1 MQEVAMDPASDQGP
15 ARDSIP
21 SLLEL
26 AENLTGGDHTT
37 DDFDLLLIKL
47 ARDLHRRYL
56 EIHRLDQ
63 ITEHINA
70 GLVLDEVL
78 DNVYES
84 FREIIPYDRIGF
96 TIIDEESQTMVARW
110 SRSDT
115 SDRHLFDNYSEPLEG
130 SELLNI
136 IRSHEPK
143 IINDITTEPDPTG
156 TRPTELLLREGIRSL
171 MTCPLIAN
179 GVPIGFLF
187 FSSSEPN
194 VYEPHHVE
202 VFKKLASR
210 LSIIVEKGRLVTE
223 IVEHEE
229 AIEAQNEELLRLNEM
244 RNAFLGMA
252 AHDMRN
258 PLGSILMAVDLLEGR
273 EDLDD
278 DERWML
284 DAIRERS
291 QYMLTLIND
300 LLDVSKVEAGELTL
314 KPELVELEGFLR
326 DVALDLNHMYAS
338 KGTTIVVEPEATGT
352 VTTDPHRLR
361 QVLENLLSNAVKYSP
376 PGSTV
381 TLRLAPQPADGWRIA
396 VLDEGP
402 GISPEERD
410 RLFQPF
416 SRIST
421 QPTGGEAST
430 GLGLAIT
437 QRVVEALG
445 GEIGVRDNIPTGS
458 EFWFT
463 LPAD

>member
-1 MQEVAMDPASDQGP
+1 MDPDENQGSQ
-15 ARDSIP
+15 DTHVL

-26 AENLTGGDHTT
+26 AESLTSGDHAT
-37 DDFDLLLIKL
+37 DDFDLLLIKI

-56 EIHRLDQ
+56 EIHKLDQ

-78 DNVYES
+78 DNVYDS

-96 TIIDEESQTMVARW
+96 TVVDEESQSMVARW
-110 SRSDT
+110 SRSDVP
-115 SDRHLFDNYSEPLEG
+115 DRHVLDDYSTPLAG
-130 SELLNI
+130 TELVDV
-136 IRSHEPK
+136 IRSHEPS
-143 IINDITTEPDPTG
+143 IINDLTTEPDPTG
-156 TRPTELLLREGIRSL
+156 TRPTELLLQEGMRAMMS
-171 MTCPLIAN
+171 CPLIAN
-179 GVPIGFLF
+179 GVPIGFIF
-187 FSSSEPN
+187 FSYSEPN
-194 VYEPHHVE
+194 VYEQHHVD

-223 IVEHEE
+223 ILEHEA
-229 AIEAQNEELLRLNEM
+229 AIEAQNEELQSLNEM
-244 RNAFLGMA
+244 RNHFLGMA
-252 AHDMRN
+252 AHDLRN
-258 PLGSILMAVDLLEGR
+258 PLGSILMAVDLLGNKT
-273 EDLDD
+273 DLDD
-278 DERWML
+278 DERWIL

-291 QYMLTLIND
+291 RYMLTLIND

-314 KPELVELEGFLR
+314 EPEPVDLAGFLP
-326 DVALDLNHMYAS
+326 DVAEDLNRMYAS
-338 KGTTIVVEPEATGT
+338 KGTTIIFEPEAAGT
-352 VTTDPHRLR
+352 VATDPHRLR

-381 TLRLAPQPADGWRIA
+381 TLKLARQPADGWRIA

-402 GISPEERD
+402 GISPED
-410 RLFQPF
+410 REKLFQPF
-416 SRIST
+416 SRIAT
-421 QPTGGEAST
+421 QPTGGESST

-445 GEIGVRDNIPTGS
+445 GQIGVRDNVPTGS